1 MNHTPEVKVHGKE
14 MLAELGPLS
23 TQEKKVAVGFIL
35 ALLGWGT
42 AIITGFNANAIG
54 IALVAYL
61 MVTMAL
67 EWKDALAEK
76 AAWDTVVWFGVF
88 SSRVWSRRSSRAP
101 PGSRRSCSSS

>member
-42 AIITGFNANAIG
+42 AIITGFNANAIRYRPG
-54 IALVAYL
+54 
-61 MVTMAL
+61 
-67 EWKDALAEK
+67 
-76 AAWDTVVWFGVF
+76 
-88 SSRVWSRRSSRAP
+88 RVP
-101 PGSRRSCSSS
+101 DGDYGP